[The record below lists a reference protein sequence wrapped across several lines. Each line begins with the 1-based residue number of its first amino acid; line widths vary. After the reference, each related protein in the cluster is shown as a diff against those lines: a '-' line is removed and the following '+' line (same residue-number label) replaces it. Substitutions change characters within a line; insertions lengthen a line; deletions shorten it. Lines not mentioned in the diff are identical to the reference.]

1 MKIRKE
7 IRANKRKEEK
17 KNWKKIGVKNKQRK
31 SGKQI
36 HEKMKIRK
44 KIKFMKNEDQERK

>member
-7 IRANKRKEEK
+7 IMANKRKEEK

-36 HEKMKIRK
+36 QEKNENQEENQIHEK
-44 KIKFMKNEDQERK
+44 

>member
-17 KNWKKIGVKNKQRK
+17 KTWKKIGVKNKQRK

-36 HEKMKIRK
+36 QEKNENQEENQIHEK
-44 KIKFMKNEDQERK
+44 

>member
-7 IRANKRKEEK
+7 IRANKKKEDK
-17 KNWKKIGVKNKQRK
+17 NNWKKIGVKNKQRK

-36 HEKMKIRK
+36 QEKNENQEENQIHEK
-44 KIKFMKNEDQERK
+44 